1 MPLSRFDY
9 EAMQAIARHLEQQSR
24 DLEAYLEQVEHAA
37 RDVSARCQSPFAE
50 ALRARHEAW
59 ARAGRE
65 LAQSLNALG
74 ADLTRIVEAQ
84 RAAEEREGARFAHL
98 PE

>member
-9 EAMQAIARHLEQQSR
+9 EAMHAIARDLEQQSR
-24 DLEAYLEQVEHAA
+24 DLEGYLEQVERAA
-37 RDVSARCQSPFAE
+37 QDVAARCQSPFAE

-59 ARAGRE
+59 MRAGRE

-74 ADLTRIVEAQ
+74 VDLARIVEAQ

>member
-9 EAMQAIARHLEQQSR
+9 EAMQAIARHLEQQSH
-24 DLEAYLEQVEHAA
+24 DLEAYLEQIEQAA
-37 RDVSARCQSPFAE
+37 RDIAARCQSPFAE

-59 ARAGRE
+59 VRNGRA
-65 LAQSLNALG
+65 LAQSIQALG

-84 RAAEEREGARFAHL
+84 RAAEEQQGARFAHL